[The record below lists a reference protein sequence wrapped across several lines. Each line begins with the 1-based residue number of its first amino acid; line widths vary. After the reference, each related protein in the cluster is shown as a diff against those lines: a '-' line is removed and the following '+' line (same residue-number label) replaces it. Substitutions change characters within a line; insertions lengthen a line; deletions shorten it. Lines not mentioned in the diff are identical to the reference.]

1 MSIIGFQILFIALL
15 GWICGILVNYLS
27 DILPVKP
34 WLAAPICLHCQAP
47 QSPGNYFFWP
57 RRCLHCGH
65 RRSTRTWLIEFIYV
79 TAAVWIWLFPPSN
92 LGFGIGLIILIY
104 FGIVWIIDQEHRLI
118 LNILII
124 VGLILGLISGILRN
138 GILPTLIGG
147 LSGLTFMLILYIFG
161 YLFVWLMH
169 RWRQSDLNEAAMGFG
184 DVLLGAVIGLMVG
197 FPEIIQS
204 LTLTIIA
211 AGVFSLGYLLVML
224 LTRRYRLGTA
234 FPYGPFILLGAMY
247 FLYFIT

>member
-57 RRCLHCGH
+57 R
-65 RRSTRTWLIEFIYV
+65 S
-79 TAAVWIWLFPPSN
+79 
-92 LGFGIGLIILIY
+92 
-104 FGIVWIIDQEHRLI
+104 
-118 LNILII
+118 
-124 VGLILGLISGILRN
+124 
-138 GILPTLIGG
+138 
-147 LSGLTFMLILYIFG
+147 
-161 YLFVWLMH
+161 
-169 RWRQSDLNEAAMGFG
+169 G

>member
-65 RRSTRTWLIEFIYV
+65 RRSTRTWLVEFIYV